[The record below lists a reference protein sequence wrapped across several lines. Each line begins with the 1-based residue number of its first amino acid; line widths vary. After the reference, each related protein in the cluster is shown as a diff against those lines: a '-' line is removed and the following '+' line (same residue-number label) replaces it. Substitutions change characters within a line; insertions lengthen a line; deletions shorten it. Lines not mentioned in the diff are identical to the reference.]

1 MTMAG
6 AGGIL
11 SSIPGAQSQGG
22 DVGRQASQ
30 SSTGHLPPG
39 AASPAT
45 YLGSSSSGSG
55 PIPGSSR
62 YPLQVVGPPSI
73 RSSFPGETVDSF
85 NSTGKAPLVMSE
97 SGGQSVRAEK
107 KSVPPTLPEEDII
120 MHSDGGRLPVS
131 DHGLLASSSGPKT
144 SVQPEI
150 PHADA
155 PPAYVA

>member
-6 AGGIL
+6 AGSIL
-11 SSIPGAQSQGG
+11 SSIPGAQPQDGS
-22 DVGRQASQ
+22 VGRQASQ

-39 AASPAT
+39 AAAPAT

-62 YPLQVVGPPSI
+62 YPLQVVGSPST
-73 RSSFPGETVDSF
+73 RSSFPGEMVDDF
-85 NSTGKAPLVMSE
+85 NSTGKAPFVMSE

-107 KSVPPTLPEEDII
+107 KSAPPLLAEDDVII
-120 MHSDGGRLPVS
+120 HSDGGRLPVS
-131 DHGLLASSSGPKT
+131 DHGLLASGSEPKV
-144 SVQPEI
+144 SVQPAI
-150 PHADA
+150 SHSDA